1 MSRLRLRDKE
11 SLVLVILTSFCP
23 QLHHRNPD
31 SSDPAWVIS
40 TTSNTY
46 NILPGFRAP
55 SPPAWDR
62 SFFSL
67 RTSPK
72 APHLASSMLTQ
83 HQNQAERVT
92 QVGLG
97 PKEYKHNRVCCE
109 PKEQADRTG
118 GKPEPLRKFPFK
130 ASPSAHSFNPCTRR
144 WAGLA

>member
-1 MSRLRLRDKE
+1 MSRLRSRDRE

-23 QLHHRNPD
+23 QLHHRNSD

-40 TTSNTY
+40 TTSTTY

-67 RTSPK
+67 RTNPK
-72 APHLASSMLTQ
+72 SPHLASSMLTQ

-97 PKEYKHNRVCCE
+97 PKEYKLTTESAVSR
-109 PKEQADRTG
+109 KSRQTEQEENLSLQESFLSKPLHQLTPLTPALEG
-118 GKPEPLRKFPFK
+118 GQ
-130 ASPSAHSFNPCTRR
+130 
-144 WAGLA
+144 G